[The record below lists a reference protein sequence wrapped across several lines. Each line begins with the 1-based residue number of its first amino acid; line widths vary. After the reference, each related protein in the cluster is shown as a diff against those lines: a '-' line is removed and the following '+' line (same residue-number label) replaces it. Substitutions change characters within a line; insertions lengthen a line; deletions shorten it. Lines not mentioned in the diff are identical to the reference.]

1 MKSLGL
7 YIHIPF
13 CKQKCL
19 YCDFVSF
26 PKREEKQEEY
36 IEAVIQELTA
46 KAKPEYQITTIYIG
60 GGTPSYLPLG
70 GIKRVMQKVREQYNV
85 LKEAEITIEVNPGTV
100 TKEKLEEYLSVGINR
115 ISIGLQE
122 TDNLLLQTIG
132 RIHTY
137 EEFLENYMLAKEAG
151 FQNINVDLMIGLPGQ
166 NLENIKK
173 SVSNIIALNPEH
185 VSVYSLIL
193 EEGTPLNSK
202 IEKGELTL
210 PEEELERME
219 YWYVKNKLELA
230 GYKHYEISNFAK
242 PKKESKHNTSCWK
255 QEEYLGIGLAA
266 HSYIDGVRFSNI
278 ENLEEYM
285 QNAKQKQWE
294 KNKIIQEMQT
304 IEDKQKEYM
313 LLGLRMLKG
322 VSIQEFK
329 AKYGNNP
336 IYLYRNALQKLVEE
350 KLITINL
357 DTIKLTNKGLD
368 LANIVWEEFI

>member
-278 ENLEEYM
+278 ENLEEYL
-285 QNAKQKQWE
+285 QNAKQKQWG

-350 KLITINL
+350 KLITIDL

>member
-1 MKSLGL
+1 MKNLGL

-13 CKQKCL
+13 CKQRCL

-26 PKREEKQEEY
+26 PKIEEKQGEY
-36 IEAVIQELTA
+36 IEVVIQELKE
-46 KAKPEYQITTIYIG
+46 KANPEYQITTIYIG

-70 GIKRVMQKVREQYNV
+70 GIKRIMQKVMELYNV
-85 LKEAEITIEVNPGTV
+85 WKEAEITIEVNPGTV
-100 TKEKLEEYLSVGINR
+100 TKEKLEEYREVGINR

-137 EEFLENYMLAKEAG
+137 EEFLENYMLAKEVG

-166 NLENIKK
+166 TLENVKK

-278 ENLEEYM
+278 ENLEEYL